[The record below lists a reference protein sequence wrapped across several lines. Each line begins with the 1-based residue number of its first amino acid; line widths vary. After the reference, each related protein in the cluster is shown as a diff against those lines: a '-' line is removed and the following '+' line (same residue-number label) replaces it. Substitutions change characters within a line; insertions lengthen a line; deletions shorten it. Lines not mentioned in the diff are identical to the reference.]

1 MVSYS
6 ENLTLEK
13 KIASD
18 LRRQA
23 PGPPGIDFACRNRLN
38 KLRDRQE
45 WTDNNNISP
54 PPSPPTLPPGPGQAP
69 LVSTTLKDYL
79 EIYLVR
85 KHKYQKEKK
94 KKFRK
99 ELGNTSY
106 ESPDPPKLEL
116 GDGLLNSLGVEAD
129 DILEQKFVNQ
139 KQQEDAVLEKI
150 KEEYNFD
157 EIKDAFDEAAVR
169 HQLDFF
175 YGGEN
180 SNFNQVIKFLLSSNK
195 NREFIA
201 FLLSDQG
208 QNLMKNNSL
217 SIHIESGDIFHQ
229 NFNTDENFY
238 NFILVQ
244 QDHQTAP
251 VPKRISHH
259 HSFGKY
265 ILNFLPSFSI
275 EDVEKFDLYAHKNA
289 KYL

>member
-18 LRRQA
+18 LIRQA

-79 EIYLVR
+79 EIYLVH

-139 KQQEDAVLEKI
+139 KQQEDMLSLNKSRKNI
-150 KEEYNFD
+150 ILMRLKTLLM
-157 EIKDAFDEAAVR
+157 R
-169 HQLDFF
+169 QLFVT
-175 YGGEN
+175 
-180 SNFNQVIKFLLSSNK
+180 S
-195 NREFIA
+195 
-201 FLLSDQG
+201 
-208 QNLMKNNSL
+208 
-217 SIHIESGDIFHQ
+217 
-229 NFNTDENFY
+229 
-238 NFILVQ
+238 
-244 QDHQTAP
+244 
-251 VPKRISHH
+251 
-259 HSFGKY
+259 
-265 ILNFLPSFSI
+265 
-275 EDVEKFDLYAHKNA
+275 
-289 KYL
+289 

>member
-1 MVSYS
+1 MLVFDKKLDSISKSILRRQNPLEFIFEDISTFDS
-6 ENLTLEK
+6 ENPVVGFLLRELDIGK

-18 LRRQA
+18 LIRQA

-79 EIYLVR
+79 EIYLVH

-195 NREFIA
+195 NEN
-201 FLLSDQG
+201 LL
-208 QNLMKNNSL
+208 
-217 SIHIESGDIFHQ
+217 H
-229 NFNTDENFY
+229 FY
-238 NFILVQ
+238 
-244 QDHQTAP
+244 
-251 VPKRISHH
+251 
-259 HSFGKY
+259 
-265 ILNFLPSFSI
+265 
-275 EDVEKFDLYAHKNA
+275 
-289 KYL
+289 YLIRDKI

>member
-1 MVSYS
+1 M
-6 ENLTLEK
+6 TLEK

-18 LRRQA
+18 LIRQA
-23 PGPPGIDFACRNRLN
+23 LGPPGIDFAHRNRLN
-38 KLRDRQE
+38 KLGDRQK

-54 PPSPPTLPPGPGQAP
+54 PPSPPMLPPGPGLAP
-69 LVSTTLKDYL
+69 LVSTKLKDYL
-79 EIYLVR
+79 EIDLFH

-99 ELGNTSY
+99 ELGNTVY
-106 ESPDPPKLEL
+106 ESPDPSKLEQ
-116 GDGLLNSLGVEAD
+116 GDGLLNSLGVETD
-129 DILEQKFVNQ
+129 DILEQKSVNQ
-139 KQQEDAVLEKI
+139 KQQEDAVLEQI

-157 EIKDAFDEAAVR
+157 EIKDAFDEAAVC

-180 SNFNQVIKFLLSSNK
+180 SNFNQVNKFLLSSNK

-229 NFNTDENFY
+229 NFNTDGNFY

-244 QDHQTAP
+244 QDDQTAL
-251 VPKRISHH
+251 VLKRISHH
-259 HSFGKY
+259 HSFEKY

-275 EDVEKFDLYAHKNA
+275 EDVEIFDLYAHKNA